1 MRRGE
6 DRKDEERGGGMI
18 EREREIS
25 TSWRK
30 WTRMDFLSV
39 VLSTQ
44 RRQGS
49 LVPGN
54 GIPL

>member
-1 MRRGE
+1 MRRGK

-18 EREREIS
+18 ERERDIYQ
-25 TSWRK
+25 K